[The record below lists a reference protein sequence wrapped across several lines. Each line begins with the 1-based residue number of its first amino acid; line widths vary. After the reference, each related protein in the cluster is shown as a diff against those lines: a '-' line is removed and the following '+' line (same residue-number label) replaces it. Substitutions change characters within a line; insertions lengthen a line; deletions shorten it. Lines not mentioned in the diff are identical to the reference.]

1 MPPEIAN
8 PSDPV
13 TPWIVKWIVFPM
25 LAGTLL
31 SMAFGLQINQWKCSS
46 REAKRQGYL
55 EGEYYP
61 AYRFTPASCVCRK
74 KVLPDGTVDD
84 HAKMI
89 IDLQNTKLSW

>member
-1 MPPEIAN
+1 MPPEIPN
-8 PSDPV
+8 PNDPV
-13 TPWIVKWIVFPM
+13 TPWIVKWLVFPL
-25 LAGTLL
+25 LAVFLL
-31 SMAFGLQINQWKCSS
+31 LMVFDLQINQWKCG

-84 HAKMI
+84 RAKMV
-89 IDLQNTKLSW
+89 IDLQNKKLRW